1 MVLLDLQLYM
11 HGLQIVVCPL
21 VLFPL
26 ASVLSVLLRFMG
38 IDFLFGIF
46 KLFFIRNNDCL
57 HFASTSVHPCFHQ
70 WDPLFICLVFG
81 AMLRF
86 LFFFVFFSVLIFIFD
101 LFLFFVVCVL
111 FVLVI
116 VFALFLV
123 LNVTHLSGQI
133 FLDCLFVFSLRFMY
147 VVK

>member
-26 ASVLSVLLRFMG
+26 AIVLSVLLRFMG
-38 IDFLFGIF
+38 IDFLFDIF

-57 HFASTSVHPCFHQ
+57 HFASTSVHSCFYQ

-86 LFFFVFFSVLIFIFD
+86 FLLYFFFF
-101 LFLFFVVCVL
+101 C
-111 FVLVI
+111 
-116 VFALFLV
+116 LV
-123 LNVTHLSGQI
+123 LDI
-133 FLDCLFVFSLRFMY
+133 YFCLVFVFCCLCFVCACYCLRSLSSIKCYPFVRIDLS
-147 VVK
+147 